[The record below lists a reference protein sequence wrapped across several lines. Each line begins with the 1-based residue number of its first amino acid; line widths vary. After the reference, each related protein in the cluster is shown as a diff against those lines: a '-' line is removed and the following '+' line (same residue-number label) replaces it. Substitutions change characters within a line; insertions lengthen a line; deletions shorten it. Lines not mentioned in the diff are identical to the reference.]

1 MGIKTFLI
9 TLFFILNLS
18 ANERIISLSPSIT
31 EIIYALD
38 KGDTLVATSSYS
50 LYPKKAQSLP
60 VIGGYENPHIEKIL
74 SHKPSLVVGQ
84 SFNASTLQKLKHF
97 GIKTLML
104 DLKSIDSIKNS
115 ILILDKKIPGSSPRM
130 TQNGHSQ
137 LLPQEYDN
145 WESTKLIKNID
156 LAIKNIKKTKKSHS
170 VMIVYGLRSDLR
182 SGIYIASKS
191 IFFNEIIDKC
201 GGYNTYASN
210 STTQPVLNYENVIA
224 LNPEIII
231 ILHSH
236 ATESNVD
243 IDEALNAWKKIPT
256 IASKTNKIHIIDDNY
271 LHIPSH
277 RIALTI
283 KRICGVIND

>member
-38 KGDTLVATSSYS
+38 KGDILVATSSYS
-50 LYPKKAQSLP
+50 LYPKEAQSLP
-60 VIGGYENPHIEKIL
+60 IIGGYENPHIEKIL

-84 SFNASTLQKLKHF
+84 SFNASTLQKLKYF

-115 ILILDKKIPGSSPRM
+115 ILILDEKIHGYH
-130 TQNGHSQ
+130 TQK
-137 LLPQEYDN
+137 
-145 WESTKLIKNID
+145 STKLIQNID
-156 LAIKNIKKTKKSHS
+156 LAIKNVKKTKKPHS

-182 SGIYIASKS
+182 SGIYIAGES

-201 GGYNTYASN
+201 GSFNAYTSN
-210 STTQPVLNYENVIA
+210 STTQPVLSYENVIA

-236 ATESNVD
+236 ATESN
-243 IDEALNAWKKIPT
+243 IDVTEALNAWKKIPT
-256 IASKTNKIHIIDDNY
+256 IASKTNKIHIIDDDY